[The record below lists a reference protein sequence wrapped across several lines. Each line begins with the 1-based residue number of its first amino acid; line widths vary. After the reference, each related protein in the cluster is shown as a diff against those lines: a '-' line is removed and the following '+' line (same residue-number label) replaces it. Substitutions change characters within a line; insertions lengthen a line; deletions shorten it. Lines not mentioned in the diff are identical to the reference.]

1 MPNQK
6 KDKKMTEFTPTRAW
20 VKEQMKIS
28 RERGTHADFRGF
40 NFSGLDLSNLNLTNA
55 IFDYATLI
63 GTNLRKSCM
72 NNVSAAYA
80 NFHNADMQEVEAID
94 ADFEGAHF
102 RDTTMYGIN
111 AYRSRFVQCDM
122 RGVNAAHAVFDNAD
136 FSMTN
141 MRGAN
146 LRNAQTDSTTFYDA
160 TLFDAVLNN
169 DIHRASL
176 YCANIDALTVP
187 GIPLAFLPTR
197 EGWRVRSGSWRGT
210 VDEFRTLI
218 DSGDW
223 ATATFIK
230 EDPGLAPVLAT
241 AADLCDA
248 FAAARPDAVA
258 KVRAAA
264 EKWEVS

>member
-1 MPNQK
+1 MA
-6 KDKKMTEFTPTRAW
+6 EFMPTRAW

-28 RERGTHADFRGF
+28 WERGAHADFLGLD
-40 NFSGLDLSNLNLTNA
+40 FSGLDLSNLNLTNSN
-55 IFDYATLI
+55 FDGAKLV
-63 GTNLRKSCM
+63 GTNLHKSCM

-80 NFHNADMQEVEAID
+80 NFRDADMHEVEAID
-94 ADFEGAHF
+94 ADFEGSDF
-102 RDTTMYGIN
+102 RNATMYGIN

-122 RGVNAAHAVFDNAD
+122 RDVDAEHAVFDNAD

-160 TLFDAVLNN
+160 MLFDAVLSD

-176 YCANIDALTVP
+176 YCANIDALTIP
-187 GIPLAFLPTR
+187 GIPLTFLPTHQR
-197 EGWRVRSGSWRGT
+197 WLVRSGSWRGT

-223 ATATFIK
+223 ATATFI
-230 EDPGLAPVLAT
+230 EDDPGLAPVLAT
-241 AADLCDA
+241 TADLCDA

-258 KVRAAA
+258 KVRATA
-264 EKWEVS
+264 EKWEAM